1 MSKAVPSKPPIRP
14 FRPTY
19 GLTTATRV
27 PGQRNAPLIEQAEP
41 AGQTPPTA
49 EDSGGVLA

>member
-27 PGQRNAPLIEQAEP
+27 PGQRSAPVAEQIEP
-41 AGQTPPTA
+41 AAQTPATP
-49 EDSGGVLA
+49 EGSDGVLA